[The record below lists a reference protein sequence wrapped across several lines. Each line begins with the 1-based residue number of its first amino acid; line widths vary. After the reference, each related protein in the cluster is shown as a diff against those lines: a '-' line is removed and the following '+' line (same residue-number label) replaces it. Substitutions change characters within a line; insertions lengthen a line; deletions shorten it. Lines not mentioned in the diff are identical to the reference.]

1 MQRFVTRLSQYL
13 DWAAGWALVATMLLV
28 VGNILLRLFGRPI
41 EGTYEWVGFLT
52 ATAIGLALA
61 YCAVQQGHIAVTF
74 LVDKLPPRLQAV
86 IDLITG
92 LLAVAFL
99 VLAFWESVVYGT
111 SMAISGEVAL
121 TTQTPFYPFIY
132 LIALGL
138 LVLALV
144 LLVGL
149 LEPLKKVVGK

>member
-99 VLAFWESVVYGT
+99 VLAFLESVVYGT

-121 TTQTPFYPFIY
+121 TTQIPFYPFIY

-138 LVLALV
+138 LVFALV
-144 LLVGL
+144 VLVGL
-149 LEPLKKVVGK
+149 LEPFKKVVGK